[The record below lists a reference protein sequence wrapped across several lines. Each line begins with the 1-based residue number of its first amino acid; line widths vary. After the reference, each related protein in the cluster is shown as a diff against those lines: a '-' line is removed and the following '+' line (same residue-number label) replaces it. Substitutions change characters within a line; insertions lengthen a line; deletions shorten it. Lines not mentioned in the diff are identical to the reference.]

1 MKEISD
7 IMVKSKRISPVVSKS
22 AETIGGYISAWRR
35 IQRISQAELAARAGV
50 GREVISRLE
59 NGDTSVGLGKVL
71 SICRVLGILS
81 QVEEAFDP
89 ASTEYGRLQLVQGLP
104 ERVRK

>member
-1 MKEISD
+1 
-7 IMVKSKRISPVVSKS
+7 MVKGRRVSPVVSKS
-22 AETIGGYISAWRR
+22 AGTIGDHIGAWRR
-35 IQRISQAELAARAGV
+35 IQRISQVERAERAGV
-50 GREVISRLE
+50 GREVVSRLE

-81 QVEEAFDP
+81 QVEESFDP

-104 ERVRK
+104 ERVRH